1 MANFQFRLATLL
13 RLREAGRD
21 ERRRHLAEAQR
32 AEQLIEERIA
42 AIDDELAAARGQ
54 YVDAARATNV
64 NVDLLTD
71 MARYEMILKA
81 QRQSADQQRQA
92 VAVEVQKRRSALVA
106 ADRDV
111 QVLEK
116 LRETQHQKHEEEE
129 ALKEFKRL
137 DELAVMR
144 HGRKEALEWED

>member
-1 MANFQFRLATLL
+1 MATFKFRLATLL
-13 RLREAGRD
+13 RMREAWRD
-21 ERRRHLAEAQR
+21 ERRAHLADAQR
-32 AEQLIEERIA
+32 AEQLIIERIA
-42 AIDDELAAARGQ
+42 AIDEEVVAARSQ
-54 YVDAARATNV
+54 YSSAARARSV

-92 VAVEVQKRRSALVA
+92 VAAELQKRRAALVT

-111 QVLEK
+111 HVLEK
-116 LRETQHQKHEEEE
+116 LRESQKQRFDEEE

-144 HGRKEALEWED
+144 HQPEETL

>member
-1 MANFQFRLATLL
+1 MATFKFRLATLL
-13 RLREAGRD
+13 RMREAWRD
-21 ERRRHLAEAQR
+21 ERRAHLADAQR
-32 AEQLIEERIA
+32 AEQLIVDRIA
-42 AIDDELAAARGQ
+42 AIDEEIAAARRQ
-54 YVDAARATNV
+54 YVDAARARTV

-92 VAVEVQKRRSALVA
+92 VTAEVQKRRAALVA

-111 QVLEK
+111 HVLEK
-116 LRETQHQKHEEEE
+116 LRESQKQRFDEEE

-144 HGRKEALEWED
+144 HEREETL

>member
-1 MANFQFRLATLL
+1 MAGFQFRLATLV
-13 RLREAGRD
+13 RLREAWRD
-21 ERRRHLAEAQR
+21 ERRTHLADAQR
-32 AEQLIEERIA
+32 AEQLILERIA
-42 AIDDELAAARGQ
+42 AIDEELSAARRQ
-54 YVDAARATNV
+54 YLDAARARSI

-71 MARYEMILKA
+71 LARYELILKA

-92 VAVEVQKRRSALVA
+92 VVAEVQKRRAALVA

-111 QVLEK
+111 HVLEK
-116 LRETQHQKHEEEE
+116 LRETQQQRHGEQE

-144 HGRKEALEWED
+144 HEPKEAP

>member
-13 RLREAGRD
+13 RLREAWRD

-32 AEQLIEERIA
+32 AEQLIVERIA
-42 AIDDELAAARGQ
+42 AIDAEMAAARGQ
-54 YVDAARATNV
+54 YVDAARSRNV

-92 VAVEVQKRRSALVA
+92 VAVEVQKRRSALVM

-111 QVLEK
+111 QVLE
-116 LRETQHQKHEEEE
+116 
-129 ALKEFKRL
+129 
-137 DELAVMR
+137 
-144 HGRKEALEWED
+144 